1 MKIPKAKDNA
11 FKINDHTIKV
21 RCTCRPLYNVNE
33 KSVYKKVC
41 SVMFIHDKDNKTELV
56 TLNMKS
62 AAQLILNHLDFNTM
76 TVEIFGNKTNIA
88 DIMIKRNLRIYTIEE
103 IDGKSI

>member
-1 MKIPKAKDNA
+1 MKIPKAKDNT
-11 FKINDHTIKV
+11 FKINDHVIKV
-21 RCTCRPLYNVNE
+21 RCICKPLCNASE

-41 SVMFIHDKDNKTELV
+41 SVTFIHDKDNKTELV

-76 TVEIFGNKTNIA
+76 TVEIFGNKTNIT
-88 DIMIKRNLRIYTIEE
+88 DIIIKRNLRVYTVEE
-103 IDGKSI
+103 IDDKAI